1 MEDDSLKTAALAAWL
16 NLVYGG
22 QDTREY
28 TYSLRLIRRALEK
41 VPEHIKITE
50 AD

>member
-28 TYSLRLIRRALEK
+28 TYSLRLISRALEK

>member
-1 MEDDSLKTAALAAWL
+1 MADDSLKTAALAAWL
-16 NLVYGG
+16 NIVYGG

-28 TYSLRLIRRALEK
+28 TYSLRLIRRAIEK

-50 AD
+50 SD

>member
-22 QDTREY
+22 QDAREY

>member
-1 MEDDSLKTAALAAWL
+1 MDDDSLKTAALAAWL
-16 NLVYGG
+16 NIVYGG

-28 TYSLRLIRRALEK
+28 TYSLRLIRRAIEK

-50 AD
+50 PD